1 MSEDGDTGDGDP
13 TAGEQGGAERVW
25 LVEREYSDKGMMD
38 LVYASTDGQRYHRR
52 QLSQQM
58 LTRMDVTAGR
68 SVDAE
73 KLEPTHEDDR
83 ERYATEATRMAD
95 RHDPDETV

>member
-1 MSEDGDTGDGDP
+1 MTEDSGDEASHGDE
-13 TAGEQGGAERVW
+13 TTEQLW
-25 LVEREYSDKGMMD
+25 LVEREYSDKGMMN

-73 KLEPTHEDDR
+73 KLEPTHEDDC

-95 RHDPDETV
+95 HHDPDDAV

>member
-1 MSEDGDTGDGDP
+1 MTEDSGDEASHGDE
-13 TAGEQGGAERVW
+13 TTEQLW
-25 LVEREYSDKGMMD
+25 LVEREYSDKGMMN

-95 RHDPDETV
+95 RHDPDDAV